1 MAPFFD
7 VKLDSVY
14 RQAYSLVSAEPEQ
27 KEWYEE
33 LEESVCSTC
42 PKMSLQQRIMGCL
55 VCMGTGFLISMGST
69 LRLVRL
75 LEGHPEDFAVM
86 YTLGNVLGLCST
98 CFLYGPLS
106 QAKQM
111 FASTR
116 LAASLIYLTLMGTTL
131 FLAFYPAYVPGR
143 LALLVLS
150 IVLQFLALTWYT
162 LSFIPFA
169 RDLVAACL
177 TRSCGCDSC
186 SGSTQDR
193 TMVSAVPMIIIPYDC
208 PLFLSSPPPLFLERL
223 MEPSVSVCAH
233 HIDGGRMRG
242 EGWEV
247 SNSALLET

>member
-1 MAPFFD
+1 MGPFFD
-7 VKLDSVY
+7 VKFDSFY
-14 RQAYSLVSAEPEQ
+14 RQAYSLVSVEPEQ

-33 LEESVCSTC
+33 LEESVCSIC
-42 PKMSLQQRIMGCL
+42 PKLSFQQRITGCL
-55 VCMGTGFLISMGST
+55 ICMGMGFLISMGST

-86 YTLGNVLGLCST
+86 YTLGNVLGICST

-131 FLAFYPAYVPGR
+131 FLAFYPEYVPGR

-169 RDLVAACL
+169 RDLVAACMSR
-177 TRSCGCDSC
+177 TCGCDSC
-186 SGSTQDR
+186 GGNAQVRSTVR
-193 TMVSAVPMIIIPYDC
+193 ILSCEPCFIPPFISLPYLRATPGASC
-208 PLFLSSPPPLFLERL
+208 ELHQLLVLGRRRKVLSPLHRKKASN
-223 MEPSVSVCAH
+223 
-233 HIDGGRMRG
+233 RMKIR
-242 EGWEV
+242 
-247 SNSALLET
+247 